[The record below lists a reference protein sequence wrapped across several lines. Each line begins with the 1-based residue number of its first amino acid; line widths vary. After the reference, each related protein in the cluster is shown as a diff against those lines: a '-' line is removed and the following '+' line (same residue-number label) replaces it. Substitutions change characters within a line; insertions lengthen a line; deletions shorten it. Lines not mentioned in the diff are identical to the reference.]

1 MASAVRT
8 SIALNGCH
16 EYSEKTANELRL
28 VALLCNDWPR
38 LTSIT
43 VRGIKVIAWQFYV
56 EYVFQPKLEKSAT
69 FLHSNLHMCNWW
81 VHSVLGSCIY
91 QCLQLWMLFGILINE
106 AAIQKTLKGFPATIP
121 NWAVAYS
128 KAHTD
133 GGRGGCR
140 ERVEQT
146 ANKLEKRRTHFV
158 LLAAAICKI
167 LYRVSL
173 FSFFFFSFFF
183 IYFGPAFA

>member
-28 VALLCNDWPR
+28 VALLCNDCPR

-43 VRGIKVIAWQFYV
+43 DRGIKVIAWQFYV

-121 NWAVAYS
+121 NWAVAYA

-133 GGRGGCR
+133 GGRGWNR
-140 ERVEQT
+140 LQTNWKNAERIS
-146 ANKLEKRRTHFV
+146 FCW
-158 LLAAAICKI
+158 LLQSVRYFIVF
-167 LYRVSL
+167 LSLVS
-173 FSFFFFSFFF
+173 SFFFFFIFFD
-183 IYFGPAFA
+183 PAFA